1 MISITLIKW
10 LFYISLVVVTITGI
24 VMMSRE
30 SFIIGLLVILL
41 GVLLVRVYCK
51 AMIVLFK
58 IHESLV
64 ELKNK

>member
-10 LFYISLVVVTITGI
+10 LFYISLVVVILAGI
-24 VMMSRE
+24 VTMARE

-41 GVLLVRVYCK
+41 GVLLVRVYCE